1 MTFLKQ
7 ISIFIV
13 CASVALAGTQTGY
26 ALQADSPAA
35 LPVRGAHA
43 TSQELQQIVAPI
55 ALYPDELAAE
65 VLAAS
70 TYPDEVVEADRWIQ
84 QHSDLKGQ
92 ALADEV
98 DKQPWDSSV
107 KALAPFPSVLANM
120 DKNLSWTSSLGD
132 AYVNQQAEVMDA
144 IQVMRQRAQ
153 TAGNLQTTPQE
164 KVTTQG
170 HTIVIEPSDPEVVY
184 LPAYNPW
191 LAYGAPLEGWP
202 GWYPV
207 PGVFYDGPEIAFGLG
222 FGTGF
227 FGGFGWGWHNWGFD
241 WHRRSIIYNHNTFIS
256 HGRSFDHREFHS
268 EHPNFN
274 RRAEFPA
281 GSPARGFA
289 SHGFTAPQRGFGRQ
303 HGQPGTHSG
312 AFSGFNHGGAA
323 RGFSARGHASFG
335 GGFHGGGHGGGHH

>member
-1 MTFLKQ
+1 MTFWKQ
-7 ISIFIV
+7 ISIFMV

-43 TSQELQQIVAPI
+43 TSQELRQIVAPI

-132 AYVNQQAEVMDA
+132 AYVNQQTEVMNA

-153 TAGNLQTTPQE
+153 TTGNLQPTEHE
-164 KVTTQG
+164 KGTTQG
-170 HTIVIEPSDPEVVY
+170 QTIVIEPSDPEVVY
-184 LPAYNPW
+184 LPSYDPW
-191 LAYGAPLEGWP
+191 LAYGTPLEVWP
-202 GWYPV
+202 EWYPV
-207 PGVFYDGPEIAFGLG
+207 PGIFYEGPRVAFGLG
-222 FGTGF
+222 FGIGF

-241 WHRRSIIYNHNTFIS
+241 WHRRSIIYKPNTFIF
-256 HGRSFDHREFHS
+256 HRRSFDHRRFHFGP
-268 EHPNFN
+268 PNFH
-274 RRAEFPA
+274 RKAGFP
-281 GSPARGFA
+281 PR
-289 SHGFTAPQRGFGRQ
+289 HP
-303 HGQPGTHSG
+303 
-312 AFSGFNHGGAA
+312 
-323 RGFSARGHASFG
+323 
-335 GGFHGGGHGGGHH
+335 